1 MSVANILRK
10 IGDWTRSKE
19 LVENI
24 VKELGIVEMT
34 AYRKMKKEVAD
45 GLIKKIPIPGR
56 GVLYGLPNWPLKED
70 KLKLL
75 LDIWNT
81 HIRDKE
87 ANAAQVAAMTK
98 LLEETRLSQAQTIEF
113 AKLLKSMRDSQT
125 QKKKS

>member
-24 VKELGIVEMT
+24 VKEHGIAKMT
-34 AYRKMKKEVAD
+34 AYRRMKKEVAD
-45 GLIKKIPIPGR
+45 ELIRKIPIPGR

-87 ANAAQVAAMTK
+87 ANAVQVAAITK